1 MPWLRSSCAR
11 SSAPAAAS
19 TAAER
24 PPGRPRYRQASAA
37 PAARPLPVL
46 VSQRRRSTIIP
57 RTSPAPLAELAN
69 LAATG
74 TLPGILRQLSGLGG
88 CTRPIRLA
96 GHRTEHQVDTTT
108 GEIGPALRRLDSAEL
123 PAGDLLVRCGNRR
136 TTRCAACAETY
147 RRDTFHLITAGLRGG
162 KGTPEEVTT
171 HPRVFATFTAPSFGP
186 VHNRPG
192 TGACRCGRRHAAD
205 DPELGTP
212 LDPDR
217 YDYESAVLWNAHA
230 GMLWRRFTIHL
241 RREIARRAGLTQREL
256 PERARVSFAK
266 VAEYQKRGAVH
277 FHAVIRLDGP
287 AGGETRPP
295 HWASAVLLGDAIRT
309 AASRAVVPGPVIDG
323 RTHTFAF
330 GRQLDIRTI
339 HGPDLDGG
347 QALTDRAVAAYIAK
361 YATKGAE
368 TATLDRRLRFVA
380 ELAGMNLP
388 PHAERLIRTAWTL
401 GGRKDLAHLRLR
413 AWAHMLGF
421 RGHFSTKTRRYS
433 TTLGALR
440 TARAQWRRLQ
450 AAIARGDDPQ
460 PVDSEE
466 TTLVLAHWAY
476 AGTGLTPT
484 EQWLSASLADT
495 PTTPTPEGD
504 NAR

>member
-1 MPWLRSSCAR
+1 M
-11 SSAPAAAS
+11 
-19 TAAER
+19 
-24 PPGRPRYRQASAA
+24 
-37 PAARPLPVL
+37 
-46 VSQRRRSTIIP
+46 
-57 RTSPAPLAELAN
+57 
-69 LAATG
+69 
-74 TLPGILRQLSGLGG
+74 
-88 CTRPIRLA
+88 
-96 GHRTEHQVDTTT
+96 
-108 GEIGPALRRLDSAEL
+108 
-123 PAGDLLVRCGNRR
+123 
-136 TTRCAACAETY
+136 
-147 RRDTFHLITAGLRGG
+147 
-162 KGTPEEVTT
+162 
-171 HPRVFATFTAPSFGP
+171 FATFTAPSFGP

-192 TGACRCGRRHAAD
+192 SRACRCGRRHAAG
-205 DPELGTP
+205 DPVLGSP
-212 LDPDR
+212 LDPER

-295 HWASAVLLGDAIRT
+295 HWASAELLGDAIRA
-309 AASRAVVPGPVIDG
+309 AASCAVVPGPVLDG
-323 RTHTFAF
+323 RNHTFAF

-347 QALTDRAVAAYIAK
+347 HALTDRAVAAYIAK

-368 TATLDRRLRFVA
+368 TATGTLDRRLRFVA
-380 ELAGMNLP
+380 ELAGMGLP
-388 PHAERLIRTAWTL
+388 PHAERLIRTAWAL
-401 GGRKDLAHLRLR
+401 GARKDLAHLRLR

-440 TARAQWRRLQ
+440 AARAEWQRLQ
-450 AAIARGDDPQ
+450 SAIARGDNPH
-460 PVDSEE
+460 PVDDADET

-484 EQWLSASLADT
+484 EEWLSASLADT
-495 PTTPTPEGD
+495 PNAHTPEGD
-504 NAR
+504 GAR